1 MGLCKERSLLAVKRP
16 HWHAVDTATPN
27 MLQNLWTECG
37 HSLDIVV
44 SPGVPSLKYSK
55 VGGSQK
61 NILGL
66 LFVTVQTGL
75 LYNEQ
80 ISRYKSFVLDS
91 CHQNM
96 LYYLRTLN
104 FVSTLPP
111 ARP

>member
-1 MGLCKERSLLAVKRP
+1 MGLCKERSLLAVERP
-16 HWHAVDTATPN
+16 YWNAVFTATPN
-27 MLQNLWTECG
+27 MLQNIWTEFG

-44 SPGVPSLKYSK
+44 SPGVPALKYTK
-55 VGGSQK
+55 VGCSQK

-75 LYNEQ
+75 MYNEH
-80 ISRYKSFVLDS
+80 ISRYKSFFLGS
-91 CHQNM
+91 CHQNI
-96 LYYLRTLN
+96 LYYHRTLN